1 MLRLQSE
8 SNLSQN
14 AEKQYSMKLTNESTY
29 QDDMKIPTNKY
40 TSQRYI
46 SQMNCNQNDS
56 YHRSTMNQELAPVSF
71 NTKYACHTRGTKKR
85 KKKRRAETD
94 NDQEKNVQKPDAKK
108 FRDEDEASSFP
119 IGVGVKESSRY
130 ENIENTASWED
141 ELGLTAANR
150 RLR

>member
-56 YHRSTMNQELAPVSF
+56 YHRSTMNQELAPASF

-85 KKKRRAETD
+85 KKKDEQRLTTTRKKMFKNLTQKNLET
-94 NDQEKNVQKPDAKK
+94 K
-108 FRDEDEASSFP
+108 
-119 IGVGVKESSRY
+119 
-130 ENIENTASWED
+130 T
-141 ELGLTAANR
+141 
-150 RLR
+150 RLHPSQ